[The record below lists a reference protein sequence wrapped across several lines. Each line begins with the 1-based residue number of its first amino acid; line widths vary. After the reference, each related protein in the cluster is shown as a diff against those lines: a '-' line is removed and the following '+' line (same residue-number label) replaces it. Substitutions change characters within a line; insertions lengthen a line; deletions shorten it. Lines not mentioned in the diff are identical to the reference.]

1 MRDLTVRT
9 GMTPRA
15 LSADTAV
22 RVPRLLAAALAVL
35 ALAGCSRGVTSTPGD
50 APNLE
55 TWVAEVKARPA
66 PPLDP
71 LPVMQQFE
79 TFEYAAQGLRD
90 PFSNAFTDRS
100 NGSGP
105 RPDSD
110 RRKQTLEQFP
120 LDSLDMVGTLGDGG
134 SMVALV
140 MAPDKVTYR
149 VRPGA
154 YMGQSDGRV
163 TDVLEDRIELVE
175 LVPDGAGGWL
185 ERPATVALEDQ

>member
-1 MRDLTVRT
+1 MFMRISTI
-9 GMTPRA
+9 A
-15 LSADTAV
+15 F
-22 RVPRLLAAALAVL
+22 AAL
-35 ALAGCSRGVTSTPGD
+35 ALAGCSRGITSTPGD

-55 TWVAEVKARPA
+55 KWVADVKARPA

-90 PFSNAFTDRS
+90 PFSNAFSDES
-100 NGSGP
+100 GGSGP
-105 RPDSD
+105 RPDPN
-110 RRKQTLEQFP
+110 RPRQALEQFP
-120 LDSLDMVGTLGDGG
+120 LDSLDMVGTIGRGPG
-134 SMVALV
+134 IIGLV

-154 YMGQSDGRV
+154 YMGQNDGRITAV
-163 TDVLEDRIELVE
+163 YEDRIELVE

-185 ERPATVALEDQ
+185 ERPASVALEDQ

>member
-1 MRDLTVRT
+1 MRDVDAR
-9 GMTPRA
+9 RSRKA
-15 LSADTAV
+15 
-22 RVPRLLAAALAVL
+22 PRLMLVLGVAVM
-35 ALAGCSRGVTSTPGD
+35 AAGCSRGITSEPGE

-55 TWVAEVKARPA
+55 NWVAEVKARPA

-79 TFEYAAQGLRD
+79 TFEYAAQSLRD
-90 PFSNAFTDRS
+90 PFSRAFRDES
-100 NGSGP
+100 GGSGP
-105 RPDSD
+105 RPDSA

-120 LDSLDMVGTLGDGG
+120 LDSLDMVGTLGRGG
-134 SMVALV
+134 GLVALV
-140 MAPDKVTYR
+140 MAPDRVTYR

-163 TDVLEDRIELVE
+163 TGIFEDRIELME

>member
-1 MRDLTVRT
+1 MANRLAFNRSWSSGLFAVALLLVST
-9 GMTPRA
+9 GCFR
-15 LSADTAV
+15 SI
-22 RVPRLLAAALAVL
+22 
-35 ALAGCSRGVTSTPGD
+35 TSTPGD

-55 TWVAEVKARPA
+55 KWVAEVKAKPA

-79 TFEYAAQGLRD
+79 TFEYTAQDMRD
-90 PFSNAFTDRS
+90 PFSTAFTDQD

-105 RPDSD
+105 RPEKE
-110 RRKQTLEQFP
+110 RRKQPLEQFP
-120 LDSLDMVGTLGDGG
+120 LDGLDMVGTLGRG
-134 SMVALV
+134 SGIVALV

-154 YMGQSDGRV
+154 YMGQNDGRV
-163 TDVLEDRIELVE
+163 TSVSEERIDLVE

-185 ERPATVALEDQ
+185 ERPASVALEDQ

>member
-1 MRDLTVRT
+1 MRGTLMRI
-9 GMTPRA
+9 PA
-15 LSADTAV
+15 I
-22 RVPRLLAAALAVL
+22 ALAIL
-35 ALAGCSRGVTSTPGD
+35 ALAGCSRGITSTPGD

-55 TWVAEVKARPA
+55 KWVADVKARPA

-90 PFSNAFTDRS
+90 PFSNAFTDQS
-100 NGSGP
+100 GGSGP
-105 RPDSD
+105 RPDPN
-110 RRKQTLEQFP
+110 RPKQALEQFP
-120 LDSLDMVGTLGDGG
+120 LDSLDMVGTIGTGPG
-134 SMVALV
+134 IVGLV

-154 YMGQSDGRV
+154 YMGQNDGRV
-163 TDVLEDRIELVE
+163 TGVYEDRIELVE

-185 ERPATVALEDQ
+185 ERPASVALEDQ

>member
-1 MRDLTVRT
+1 MRIFNHRMTAST
-9 GMTPRA
+9 GKGWLA
-15 LSADTAV
+15 LV
-22 RVPRLLAAALAVL
+22 LVLAAA
-35 ALAGCSRGVTSTPGD
+35 GCTRGVTSTQGG

-55 TWVAEVKARPA
+55 TFVSEVKARPA

-79 TFEYAAQGLRD
+79 TFEYAAQTLRD
-90 PFSNAFTDRS
+90 PFSAAFTDQS
-100 NGSGP
+100 DGNGP
-105 RPDSD
+105 RPDSA

-120 LDSLDMVGTLGDGG
+120 LDSLDMVGTLGGG
-134 SMVALV
+134 GGLVALV

-154 YMGQSDGRV
+154 YMGQADGRV
-163 TDVLEDRIELVE
+163 TAVYEDRIELVE

-185 ERPATVALEDQ
+185 ERPATLALEDQ